1 MALVTLIVPSET
13 AWTGAV
19 VSENGEIL
27 TTSESLGEAPFVE
40 IRLWDGTRGQ
50 ACVTGRDDDIG
61 LALLEPLIEP
71 PRAYDYLA
79 LSGEPPSV
87 GQELEL
93 FQHARLSPVLYQ
105 RATKVAGYR
114 SMGDGYGYILWNAA
128 GDTIADGAVLLDESG
143 RMAGMR
149 MSWLW
154 LLRNRMTNPG
164 EFVAI
169 DAWGIASALP
179 ALRSGRMHILPAPS
193 SPDHVPPSLPVLFHG
208 EVTIDGAPAPAGTV
222 VYAKVTWEGEEDY
235 WQSILLGMT
244 GEYVFPVSTYAGVR
258 SEGVVEFWVD
268 CKRSLTTGAYEYPPF
283 KAIERDLAF

>member
-1 MALVTLIVPSET
+1 MD
-13 AWTGAV
+13 
-19 VSENGEIL
+19 
-27 TTSESLGEAPFVE
+27 

-50 ACVTGRDDDIG
+50 ACVTGRDDDFG

-71 PRAYDYLA
+71 LRAYDYLA

-105 RATKVAGYR
+105 RVTKVAGYR
-114 SMGDGYGYILWNAA
+114 SVDDGYGYILWNAA
-128 GDTIADGAVLLDESG
+128 GDTIADGAVLLDENG

-154 LLRNRMTNPG
+154 LLRNRISNLG

-169 DAWGIASALP
+169 DARGIASALP

-193 SPDHVPPSLPVLFHG
+193 SPDDAPPSLPVLFHG
-208 EVTIDGAPAPAGTV
+208 EVTIDGAPVPVGTLL
-222 VYAKVTWEGEEDY
+222 YAKVSKEGHPDF
-235 WQSILLGMT
+235 WQLTSLGVA
-244 GEYVFPVSTYAGVR
+244 GEYVLPVSAYPGNY
-258 SEGVVEFWVD
+258 SGGDVEFWAD
-268 CKRSLTTGAYEYPPF
+268 CKRSFTTAVYEVSSE
-283 KAIERDLAF
+283 ASVTVVELDLAF